1 MKTKILIFAA
11 IALMLGIAIPSC
23 LKQGEDTIVLEGSG
37 VIKDNPTP
45 DRKSGFELGNVTF
58 KPNQPSEATLQKI
71 ARKR

>member
-45 DRKSGFELGNVTF
+45 DPQPEPDPDLD
-58 KPNQPSEATLQKI
+58 PEPSEATLQKI